1 MYDERI
7 DSVILAKYIIQQAQI
22 EGTPEMS
29 ITKLQKLLYALDG
42 ELLAPNI
49 NAVDE
54 HCRAW
59 PYGPV
64 YPKVFT
70 KINPEDFNKNYND
83 LNIDEINNKEHAAI
97 IKQMVKVVL
106 NNFGKYS
113 AGKLSAWSHREG
125 SPWYNTPRNE
135 KISKLLMKEY
145 FSR

>member
-7 DSVILAKYIIQQAQI
+7 DSVLLAKYIIKQAQI
-22 EGTPEMS
+22 KKIPEMC

-42 ELLAPNI
+42 GLLARNI

-59 PYGPV
+59 QYGPV

-70 KINPEDFNKNYND
+70 KINPEDFNKNYDN
-83 LNIDEINNKEHAAI
+83 LNIDEIDSKEHADI
-97 IKQMVKVVL
+97 IKKMVEVVL
-106 NNFGKYS
+106 DNFGQYS
-113 AGKLSAWSHREG
+113 AGKLSAWSHRDG
-125 SPWYNTPRNE
+125 SPWSQTPKNE
-135 KISKLLMKEY
+135 KISKVLMKEY

>member
-7 DSVILAKYIIQQAQI
+7 DSVLLAKYIIQQAQKK
-22 EGTPEMS
+22 GTDMS

-42 ELLAPNI
+42 GLLSRNI

-59 PYGPV
+59 QYGPV

-70 KINPEDFNKNYND
+70 KINPEDFNKNYDN
-83 LNIDEINNKEHAAI
+83 LNIDEIDSKEHADI
-97 IKQMVKVVL
+97 IKKMVEVVL
-106 NNFGKYS
+106 DSFGEYS
-113 AGKLSAWSHREG
+113 AGQLSAWSHKEG
-125 SPWYNTPRNE
+125 SPWSQTQKNE

>member
-1 MYDERI
+1 MC
-7 DSVILAKYIIQQAQI
+7 
-22 EGTPEMS
+22 

-42 ELLAPNI
+42 GLLARNI

-59 PYGPV
+59 QYGPV

-70 KINPEDFNKNYND
+70 KINPEDFNKNYDN
-83 LNIDEINNKEHAAI
+83 LNIDEIDSKEHADI
-97 IKQMVKVVL
+97 IKKMVEVVL
-106 NNFGKYS
+106 DNFGQYS
-113 AGKLSAWSHREG
+113 AGKLSDWSHREG
-125 SPWYNTPRNE
+125 SPWSQTPKNE

>member
-7 DSVILAKYIIQQAQI
+7 DSVLLAKYIIKQAQI
-22 EGTPEMS
+22 KKIPEMC

-42 ELLAPNI
+42 GLLARNI

-59 PYGPV
+59 QYGPV

-70 KINPEDFNKNYND
+70 KINPEDFNKNYDN
-83 LNIDEINNKEHAAI
+83 LNIDEIDSKEHADI
-97 IKQMVKVVL
+97 IKKMVEVVL
-106 NNFGKYS
+106 DNFGQYS
-113 AGKLSAWSHREG
+113 AGKLSDWSHREG
-125 SPWYNTPRNE
+125 SPWSQTPKNE